1 MRADGGRVAPRRSR
15 QRGRWRAP
23 APRAALVGA
32 ALGAVVGALVLATPA
47 GPASE
52 TLPGP
57 IPAQVVRV
65 IDGDTLDVRARIWL
79 GHEVSIRVRLAGID
93 APELRGRCDGEKR
106 LAERAKAH
114 LRALVGAG
122 SVTLSEVH
130 YGKFAGRV
138 MARVSNAAG
147 EDLSQALVAAGL
159 ARDYAGG
166 RRQSWCGA

>member
-1 MRADGGRVAPRRSR
+1 MRADDGRVAPRRSR
-15 QRGRWRAP
+15 QRGGWRAP
-23 APRAALVGA
+23 APRAALVC
-32 ALGAVVGALVLATPA
+32 AVAGLLVLAVPA
-47 GPASE
+47 GPATE

-79 GHEVSIRVRLAGID
+79 GQEVSIRVRLAGID

-106 LAERAKAH
+106 LAEEAKAY
-114 LRALVGAG
+114 LRAMVGEG
-122 SVTLSEVH
+122 SVTLSEVR

-138 MARVSNAAG
+138 MAQVSNAAG

>member
-1 MRADGGRVAPRRSR
+1 MRADHGRVAPRRRR
-15 QRGRWRAP
+15 QRGGWRAP
-23 APRAALVGA
+23 APRAALVC
-32 ALGAVVGALVLATPA
+32 ALVGAVAGLLVLAAPA
-47 GPASE
+47 GPATE

-65 IDGDTLDVRARIWL
+65 IDGDTLEVRARIWL
-79 GHEVSIRVRLAGID
+79 GQEVSILVRLAGID

-106 LAERAKAH
+106 LAEEAKAY
-114 LRALVGAG
+114 LRAMVGEG
-122 SVTLSEVH
+122 SVTLSEVR

-138 MARVSNAAG
+138 MARVGNAAG

>member
-1 MRADGGRVAPRRSR
+1 MRADDGRVAPRRSR

-23 APRAALVGA
+23 APRAVLVCAL
-32 ALGAVVGALVLATPA
+32 VGALVLATPA
-47 GPASE
+47 GPAPE